1 MKEVQEKMAKTH
13 NKKRNVGIIYEQ
25 LLRYISKSL
34 VDGDEEKARLTSDI
48 LKKHFHKES
57 QLYREFRLF
66 NALVKT
72 TVESESLANRILDE
86 AKKAAITFDP
96 YQLRKEKAA
105 LIKEIN
111 YEISDTSFYAQR
123 VGDYRS
129 YATIQTLLNDWR
141 KGTSADL
148 SRIAKY
154 EGSVNNW
161 LLTEKKDDD
170 ISCHKNEDVNSL
182 TVKIMTEKFNK
193 KYGSTLNSDQT
204 NLIKEYVFSLS
215 TGKTEEFKEYLSYLK
230 RLALHELSS
239 FSKTCEND
247 ILNEKINIVHKNITS
262 LMTNEINDETISRF
276 LLVSGL
282 KDELTE
288 NENG

>member
-1 MKEVQEKMAKTH
+1 MAKIH

-34 VDGDEEKARLTSDI
+34 VEGDEEKAKLTSTI
-48 LKKHFHKES
+48 LKKHFHKDS
-57 QLYREFRLF
+57 HLYREFRLF

-72 TVESESLANRILDE
+72 TVETESLANRILDE
-86 AKKAAITFDP
+86 AKKAAVTFEP
-96 YQLRKEKAA
+96 SELRKEKAA

-111 YEISDTSFYAQR
+111 YELDDPSFYSQR

-141 KGTSADL
+141 KGTNADL
-148 SRIAKY
+148 SRVAKY
-154 EGSVNNW
+154 EGSVNKW

-170 ISCHKNEDVNSL
+170 ISCHKNDDVNSL

-193 KYGSTLNSDQT
+193 KYGSSLNSDQT
-204 NLIKEYVFSLS
+204 SLIKEYVFSLS
-215 TGKTEEFKEYLSYLK
+215 TGKTEDFKDYLSYLK
-230 RLALHELSS
+230 KTALEELDT
-239 FSKTCEND
+239 FSETCDNV
-247 ILNEKINIVHKNITS
+247 ILNEKINTVRRNIAS
-262 LMTNEINDETISRF
+262 LTAETVDDQTITRF

-288 NENG
+288 SENV